1 MGVEHSWR
9 MRQKQD
15 SKSLAIQTHSLKSTH
30 PVWDATIS
38 GADSIEVNY
47 AKIHASHGGCDVLQG
62 LPAIGPTLLKS
73 THPTG
78 DATAK
83 YSVCSCKKAI
93 VRTNILYFFSSNQ
106 IG

>member
-47 AKIHASHGGCDVLQG
+47 AKIHASHGG
-62 LPAIGPTLLKS
+62 
-73 THPTG
+73 

>member
-47 AKIHASHGGCDVLQG
+47 AKIHASHGGCD
-62 LPAIGPTLLKS
+62 
-73 THPTG
+73 
-78 DATAK
+78 
-83 YSVCSCKKAI
+83 KKI
-93 VRTNILYFFSSNQ
+93 YRYFFPLIAKIHASHGGCDRK
-106 IG
+106 I

>member
-1 MGVEHSWR
+1 
-9 MRQKQD
+9 MRLHIDVRFQ
-15 SKSLAIQTHSLKSTH
+15 IFGMLKSTH
-30 PVWDATIS
+30 PTGDATAMVKLYTS
-38 GADSIEVNY
+38 GKV
-47 AKIHASHGGCDVLQG
+47 
-62 LPAIGPTLLKS
+62 LKS

-93 VRTNILYFFSSNQ
+93 VHTNILYFFSSNQ

>member
-1 MGVEHSWR
+1 

-47 AKIHASHGGCDVLQG
+47 AKIHASHGG
-62 LPAIGPTLLKS
+62 
-73 THPTG
+73 

-83 YSVCSCKKAI
+83 YRTHLCKKTTFRVSIFYFLIQSDEMNKKRAI
-93 VRTNILYFFSSNQ
+93 FHLFWCESFREILST
-106 IG
+106 

>member
-1 MGVEHSWR
+1 M
-9 MRQKQD
+9 
-15 SKSLAIQTHSLKSTH
+15 LKSTH
-30 PVWDATIS
+30 PTGDATKTRKQS
-38 GADSIEVNY
+38 GFVDHMLKSTHPTGGCDRQFPSSLLLSVD
-47 AKIHASHGGCDVLQG
+47 AKIHASHG
-62 LPAIGPTLLKS
+62 
-73 THPTG
+73 G

>member
-47 AKIHASHGGCDVLQG
+47 AKIHASHGGCDGSAVND
-62 LPAIGPTLLKS
+62 PIGF
-73 THPTG
+73 
-78 DATAK
+78 DAKIHA
-83 YSVCSCKKAI
+83 SHGGCNKKI
-93 VRTNILYFFSSNQ
+93 YRYFFPLIAKIHASH
-106 IG
+106 GGCD

>member
-47 AKIHASHGGCDVLQG
+47 AKMHASHGGMRLEVPKKIEYLSCYN
-62 LPAIGPTLLKS
+62 PRIPR
-73 THPTG
+73 G
-78 DATAK
+78 DATRIPQK
-83 YSVCSCKKAI
+83 
-93 VRTNILYFFSSNQ
+93 N
-106 IG
+106 

>member
-1 MGVEHSWR
+1 M
-9 MRQKQD
+9 
-15 SKSLAIQTHSLKSTH
+15 
-30 PVWDATIS
+30 WDVTIS

-47 AKIHASHGGCDVLQG
+47 AKIHTSHGDATDY
-62 LPAIGPTLLKS
+62 LPRQLSRFELKS

-78 DATAK
+78 DATLSKSLKRLSTYMLKSTHPTGDATTK

>member
-1 MGVEHSWR
+1 M
-9 MRQKQD
+9 
-15 SKSLAIQTHSLKSTH
+15 
-30 PVWDATIS
+30 WDATIS

-47 AKIHASHGGCDVLQG
+47 AKIHASHGGMRLFKGFIFPSFTKNPRIPRGGCDMGILYTYG
-62 LPAIGPTLLKS
+62 SYIGKIHAS
-73 THPTG
+73 HGG

>member
-47 AKIHASHGGCDVLQG
+47 AKIHASHGGCDSNSPKKLNIY
-62 LPAIGPTLLKS
+62 L
-73 THPTG
+73 
-78 DATAK
+78 AK
-83 YSVCSCKKAI
+83 IHASHGGCDRKI
-93 VRTNILYFFSSNQ
+93 
-106 IG
+106 

>member
-47 AKIHASHGGCDVLQG
+47 AKIHASHGGCDGSAVND
-62 LPAIGPTLLKS
+62 PIGF
-73 THPTG
+73 
-78 DATAK
+78 DAKIHASHGGCDCRTPDCWRETAAK
-83 YSVCSCKKAI
+83 IHASHGGCDRKI
-93 VRTNILYFFSSNQ
+93 
-106 IG
+106 

>member
-1 MGVEHSWR
+1 

-47 AKIHASHGGCDVLQG
+47 AKIHASHGGCDLGWAGVSGTQVAKIHASHGGCDQLHRCNNG
-62 LPAIGPTLLKS
+62 AIE
-73 THPTG
+73 
-78 DATAK
+78 AK
-83 YSVCSCKKAI
+83 IHASHGGCDRKI
-93 VRTNILYFFSSNQ
+93 
-106 IG
+106 